1 MLMQNNF
8 SKCREW
14 VPRGTSQHKWRWL
27 TTLLLILTLGIGQMW
42 GTNPADTVTVHSPGK
57 ITGTN
62 LVSAYGRSYE
72 VFFSDN
78 ASLTQLLVGSN
89 TSANTLAT
97 GENKWCCIG
106 ANCGNTSNSI
116 STAFTNG
123 EFVCNVKTSNHKAL
137 RVQSLEKT
145 DKVIAMV
152 VSGYDSIATLDKD
165 EVEVYAEIWDA
176 TKEEYGT
183 RSKLTAAKT
192 TSVSSHNKRAYAL
205 NASKRYRLTIA
216 YHATGST
223 NKTLYG
229 FSLCIPSTSSTKYTV
244 TFNNNGHGGTA
255 PAAQGNISSGGKAT
269 EPTPAPT
276 DDDYDFGGW
285 WNNSNWEATGA
296 AQWNFS
302 SSTVTKD
309 TTLYAKWTLKPAST
323 CTTPTVDAT
332 FTATESEIEIAWG
345 DDDAS
350 TTLTYTKGDNTSDPT
365 FAVTKGGAAT
375 TDASVLAGVF
385 TATKAGTYTVTA
397 TQAEDGTYCQV
408 VKQVT
413 ITVTEEAAP
422 AVDCSTI
429 MGTIYKFETKSSG
442 LGTGA
447 VCALKNT
454 DYPMT
459 TSNSLKNLQGGTL
472 TARAS
477 SDNSGNLAYNNNSFK
492 FTGGSAGWLILNLE
506 CEIKA
511 GDIIRYIKTNSGNI
525 SVRHTSNTTS
535 TDAFNLTGNS
545 ANIQTIAI
553 PSAFAGKSTIYL
565 IRGSN
570 TAEISYF
577 EIVRPYTVTL
587 AAGEGA
593 TVTPTSISA
602 NANEVVAL
610 PHPVKDGSLFT
621 GWYDGETKVSDA
633 YTVTK
638 NVTLTAHY
646 SDCPETGSIYKFSV
660 LSDLTDGV
668 CAEVNTFDV
677 TVGNYLTALEGGT
690 LTGYN
695 NNSKLSIAHQNA
707 FQLTDNSKSYLKV
720 DLDCAL
726 AKCDKF
732 KTTVADNSIAITA
745 EATRSTDFTIADGTE
760 EITYVPEALV
770 GKKTFYIWRGG
781 GNASISYLEV
791 IRPVTHTI
799 KFDADGG
806 TDVDSILVETGTA
819 ATAPTAP
826 TKDKYDFVKWVVK
839 STSADYDW
847 TANVTGDLEL
857 KAIWAPWP
865 TMTLVA
871 GEGATGDPVATQ
883 YKAGTEITVPAKPED
898 FSKGTNVFDGWTYS
912 PAVSVNEGKFEMPS
926 TNLTLTAVWVAPSNY
941 DVRFFQGYGEP
952 DVQIGTTQ
960 SITVNSFATAP
971 ATDPTR
977 EGYAFLGWSYD
988 ASAEHIVNVAEYAIT
1003 AATDFTAMWQKVW
1016 TVSFDGDDVVVNDGA
1031 KVSSPNSPSQAG
1043 KVFLGW
1049 YNGENKYDFS
1059 ANVTANLALT
1069 SKWADVDPNHFVY
1082 AYNDDFHYDGVLYK
1096 TPEGKVDAGA
1106 GSPNIALTNTAY
1118 SLFSGAAGITSVV
1131 VNNGIYDSKSGAEQG
1146 VTALVKLN
1154 TTSTSNLTVTIK
1166 AGYTAV
1172 MKVKMG
1178 SWNVATA
1185 APTVTFKKGED
1196 AISYTGTMDGKASD
1210 QSYAELTYNLEAGT
1224 YVMTTA
1230 TKTLYFSSIDIQAT
1244 ALPTYA
1250 VTYAANG
1257 GEGTMTD
1264 ANEYYEGAEVT
1275 LLENTF
1281 APASGFMWSGW
1292 AVTGNVSGDPIA
1304 VSEGKFTMP
1313 AEAVT
1318 VTAQWT
1324 DVSKVVKIVETDA
1337 KYDNF
1342 ADAIAAVEAGQT
1354 IQLIQNCEYST
1365 YWDLD
1370 GSALTGTKT
1379 VTLDLNG
1386 HDLTYT
1392 GTKRGVQV
1400 SNGGTLVLMDGTA
1413 TVAPT
1418 IDLTTSPMAR
1428 TAISYTSGTFDSKDG
1443 MCALAGSEIII
1454 NSGRY
1459 LATEGVILVKGPAA
1473 TATVNDGV
1481 LICRDNSVIGGN
1493 GTNNADFRNYVMN
1506 IHGGILYG
1514 EIFSAGYA
1522 SMVVYHP
1529 NVGELNIDGGILVS
1543 TNGPCVVTR
1552 GGETNI
1558 TGGTL
1563 VALGSG
1569 SGKCGDA
1576 SLVLPAVGIAVDFK
1590 SAYPGV
1596 ASTDVAVSGTVDV
1609 TGQAGAVEAVYAAA
1623 TPTATEESKV
1633 NISGGSFN
1641 TELTTDLCAP
1651 GFIPAPADPMTG
1663 KYSVQPKEALCLI
1676 KAELSAPD
1684 NNTVATP
1691 TITVGCGNAEV
1702 GGNVKGAK
1710 THETIV
1716 GYKFNADGAYLY
1728 VTLANGSFQA
1738 GDSVEV
1744 YMTYGAKA
1752 LAVYP
1757 HFNSAALATS
1767 AASASA
1773 ALGKNYVVLA
1783 ENADT
1788 LYIARKDNNGW
1799 NPNVAYIAVYRVADP
1814 MLQKFEMAG
1823 AAGVINEAAKTV
1835 TVELPYNTDVTAL
1848 TPTKINYVSNGDP
1861 TAPATAVSPTGAQNF
1876 TNPVVY
1882 TITDKDGSTTAYTVT
1897 VNIAAPSNDATL
1909 SALSYGDPATA
1920 IALEDGVYDYVVNL
1934 AKGTTVVPGLTATAN
1949 EPTLVQSVVVQN
1961 AATFENY
1968 EATSTVLVTAQDN
1981 TTKLTYTVHFNVAHA
1996 VAALVDVTE
2005 NTTWDWSLVT
2015 SRADGSDIDE
2025 IISGKNHGPRVA
2037 TADGLILA
2045 NYVLGGNNWDKI
2057 EGNNTAYAI
2066 RNAANKYYQGASLHM
2081 HTTVSGYLKIHAR
2094 NDGSAMKLKVQNAG
2108 RDMEVSAL
2116 GNWKD
2121 YTVYVVAG
2129 DVTIYNVPEEDNK
2142 PMRIDYMEFT
2152 VDETP
2157 DHTRDIATLNIGNI
2171 GTLCVDHNV
2180 PVGGMVGAT
2189 FYQIAGK
2196 DEYGKIA
2203 FDEVDSLV
2211 AGEPYIFQSHTN
2223 LLTLYYGNV
2232 TADEAVVKNG
2242 MHGYLGD
2249 ANYTLDIDESNK
2261 TDIMYIANN
2270 RLWNCED
2277 LVGIGLTVVPN
2288 RCYIVYSAVSDLDNN
2303 STPNNVR
2310 KRVFIGGAS
2319 APQTATGLENLVGG
2333 EQAQKLMINGQLY
2346 ILRGEK
2352 LFDATG
2358 RLVK

>member
-1 MLMQNNF
+1 MLMKNNF
-8 SKCREW
+8 QSNGKGR
-14 VPRGTSQHKWRWL
+14 SQRVWQ
-27 TTLLLILTLGIGQMW
+27 LLISMLFILTMGIGQMW
-42 GTNPADTVTVHSPGK
+42 GAATTVDFVAATKDDSNVNLAALSNGDTRLVGGGIAKLIATNSVSLSTSSNKYGYRCDASRLYIVFKFDGVTDLTIKHNANSTGARYMRLYSFSSTKSLSNITSSDWTTKTPVAFSSTSSTATWGGGQQSAVTVNTDKTTWNYGTKGCLTVTWDDLP
-57 ITGTN
+57 
-62 LVSAYGRSYE
+62 A
-72 VFFSDN
+72 
-78 ASLTQLLVGSN
+78 
-89 TSANTLAT
+89 
-97 GENKWCCIG
+97 
-106 ANCGNTSNSI
+106 
-116 STAFTNG
+116 
-123 EFVCNVKTSNHKAL
+123 
-137 RVQSLEKT
+137 
-145 DKVIAMV
+145 
-152 VSGYDSIATLDKD
+152 GYYVMD
-165 EVEVYAEIWDA
+165 
-176 TKEEYGT
+176 G
-183 RSKLTAAKT
+183 
-192 TSVSSHNKRAYAL
+192 
-205 NASKRYRLTIA
+205 
-216 YHATGST
+216 TGSEAYIYSFT
-223 NKTLYG
+223 ADV
-229 FSLCIPSTSSTKYTV
+229 TSSTKYTV
-244 TFNNNGHGGTA
+244 TFNNNGHGTA
-255 PAAQGNISSGGKAT
+255 PSAQGNIASGGKAT
-269 EPTPAPT
+269 EPTAPT
-276 DDDYDFGGW
+276 DDDYNFGGW

-302 SSTVTKD
+302 TSTVTKD
-309 TTLYAKWTLKPAST
+309 TTLYAKWTLKPVST

-332 FTATESEIEIAWG
+332 FAATATEIEIAYG
-345 DDDAS
+345 DPSAS
-350 TTLTYTKGDNTSDPT
+350 TNLTFTKGDNKSDPS
-365 FAVTKGGAAT
+365 FVVTKGGAAT

-397 TQAEDGTYCQV
+397 TQEADGTYCEV

-413 ITVTEEAAP
+413 ITVTEGAFVCPTVGA
-422 AVDCSTI
+422 
-429 MGTIYKFETKSSG
+429 IYRFKFKTDLTNG
-442 LGTGA
+442 NVYNATTGA
-447 VCALKNT
+447 DGSDIN
-454 DYPMT
+454 
-459 TSNSLKNLQGGTL
+459 TSNYLQTLYGGSLKGIITGSWSQMQFYDQNAIGFTGGTNGSL
-472 TARAS
+472 KVVALCDIKTGYVLKINNTAAAGNKFTVSYKSGGADKSITIDGGGEQKVTFTEDVDDKTLIIKR
-477 SDNSGNLAYNNNSFK
+477 NSGNPK
-492 FTGGSAGWLILNLE
+492 
-506 CEIKA
+506 
-511 GDIIRYIKTNSGNI
+511 
-525 SVRHTSNTTS
+525 
-535 TDAFNLTGNS
+535 LTELS
-545 ANIQTIAI
+545 IFI
-553 PSAFAGKSTIYL
+553 PY
-565 IRGSN
+565 
-570 TAEISYF
+570 
-577 EIVRPYTVTL
+577 VVTL
-587 AAGEGA
+587 
-593 TVTPTSISA
+593 
-602 NANEVVAL
+602 NANGGTCATAKIYAENNEKVAL
-610 PHPVKDGSLFT
+610 PHAAKDGNFFD
-621 GWYDGETKVSDA
+621 GWYNGETPVADL
-633 YTVTK
+633 YTVTAD
-638 NVTLTAHY
+638 VTLTAHY
-646 SDCPETGSIYKFSV
+646 TLCSTPGSIYKFSV

-707 FQLTDNSKSYLKV
+707 FRLTDNSKSYLKV

-883 YKAGTEITVPAKPED
+883 YKAGTEITVPAKPEG

-988 ASAEHIVNVAEYAIT
+988 ATAEHIVNVAEYAIT

-1059 ANVTANLALT
+1059 ANVTANMALT

-1106 GSPNIALTNTAY
+1106 GASNIALTNTAY

-1196 AISYTGTMDGKASD
+1196 AISYTGTMEGKASD

-1292 AVTGNVSGDPIA
+1292 AVTGNVSSDPIA

-1318 VTAQWT
+1318 VTAQWE
-1324 DVSKVVKIVETDA
+1324 DVSKVAVIVETNV
-1337 KYDNF
+1337 KYETL
-1342 ADAIAAVEAGQT
+1342 AAAIVAAEAGQT
-1354 IQLIQNCEYST
+1354 VQLIQDITQEEAILIDKN
-1365 YWDLD
+1365 L
-1370 GSALTGTKT
+1370 
-1379 VTLDLNG
+1379 TLDLNNKTFTVTNPSSEYSNRAIKVTAGTIVIENGTVDALSNETHNSGCWGSLRQEGG
-1386 HDLTYT
+1386 HLTCNNVTFKNYRSGGLGLKPVG
-1392 GTKRGVQV
+1392 GTLILNECTVLSEFGGGLELGNATVEVNNCTFTQAGTDAQKIYGACFGMGKMGTLTI
-1400 SNGGTLVLMDGTA
+1400 NGGTY
-1413 TVAPT
+1413 
-1418 IDLTTSPMAR
+1418 TSDNYSFY
-1428 TAISYTSGTFDSKDG
+1428 IYTSGGT
-1443 MCALAGSEIII
+1443 INV
-1454 NSGRY
+1454 NSGTF
-1459 LATEGVILVKGPAA
+1459 AGDIKTEM
-1473 TATVNDGV
+1473 
-1481 LICRDNSVIGGN
+1481 
-1493 GTNNADFRNYVMN
+1493 NNTQYP
-1506 IHGGILYG
+1506 
-1514 EIFSAGYA
+1514 S
-1522 SMVVYHP
+1522 
-1529 NVGELNIDGGILVS
+1529 
-1543 TNGPCVVTR
+1543 
-1552 GGETNI
+1552 
-1558 TGGTL
+1558 
-1563 VALGSG
+1563 
-1569 SGKCGDA
+1569 
-1576 SLVLPAVGIAVDFK
+1576 AVGTI
-1590 SAYPGV
+1590 
-1596 ASTDVAVSGTVDV
+1596 
-1609 TGQAGAVEAVYAAA
+1609 
-1623 TPTATEESKV
+1623 
-1633 NISGGSFN
+1633 NISGGTFDGVGENPIVFTAVTANDHISISGGVFDTPIEN
-1641 TELTTDLCAP
+1641 QYCAEGYVP
-1651 GFIPAPADPMTG
+1651 QDNGDGTYGVTPKDPM
-1663 KYSVQPKEALCLI
+1663 CLI
-1676 KAELSAPD
+1676 KAVLSAQD
-1684 NNTVATP
+1684 DNTVATP
-1691 TITVGCGNAEV
+1691 TITVGYGNTEV

-1728 VTLANGSFQA
+1728 VTLANGSFHA

-1757 HFNSAALATS
+1757 HMSSDALATS

-1783 ENADT
+1783 EDADT
-1788 LYIARKDNNGW
+1788 LYLARKNNNAW

-1814 MLQKFEMAG
+1814 MLQKFEFESLSVE
-1823 AAGVINEAAKTV
+1823 GVINEAAKTV
-1835 TVELPYNTDVTAL
+1835 AVEVPYATDVTAL
-1848 TPTKINYVSNGDP
+1848 TPTIQYVSNGAAAVDP
-1861 TAPATAVSPTGAQNF
+1861 LTPTGAQDF
-1876 TNPVVY
+1876 TSPVVY
-1882 TITDKDGSTTAYTVT
+1882 TIKDKDGSATAYTVT
-1897 VNIAAPSNDATL
+1897 VSIAEPSTDATL
-1909 SALSYGDPATA
+1909 SALSYGGTA
-1920 IALEDGVYDYVVNL
+1920 ISLEDGVFDYNVNL
-1934 AKGTTVVPGLTATAN
+1934 AKGTTDVPALAATAA
-1949 EPTLVQSVVVQN
+1949 SVVAQPLDITN
-1961 AATFENY
+1961 AAEFVNY
-1968 EATSTVLVTAQDN
+1968 EATSTVIVTAQDGIH
-1981 TTKLTYTVHFNVAHA
+1981 TQTYTVHFSVAHA
-1996 VAALVDVTE
+1996 VDVLVDVTA
-2005 NTTWDWSLVT
+2005 NTTWDWSLVAKDASGVDIT
-2015 SRADGSDIDE
+2015 NDGVVVSE
-2025 IISGKNHGPRVA
+2025 NVN
-2037 TADGLILA
+2037 GLILA
-2045 NYVLGGNNWDKI
+2045 NYLLGENFDKI
-2057 EGNNTAYAI
+2057 EGNNGAYAI
-2066 RNAANKYYQGASLHM
+2066 RNGSDKKVYQGASLHM
-2081 HTTVSGYLKIHAR
+2081 HTTVSGYLKIKAANEGHSMTL
-2094 NDGSAMKLKVQNAG
+2094 NVQNAG
-2108 RDMEVSAL
+2108 RDMVIATLIGSQVE
-2116 GNWKD
+2116 
-2121 YTVYVVAG
+2121 YTVYVQAG
-2129 DVTIYNVPEEDNK
+2129 DVRIYNVSSDSK
-2142 PMRIDYMEFT
+2142 PMRVSKITFT
-2152 VDETP
+2152 VDNTP
-2157 DHTRDIATLNIGNI
+2157 DYTRNEMLGNGVY
-2171 GTLCVDHNV
+2171 GTICLPYNV
-2180 PVGGMVGAT
+2180 PAGGVFGVTIYELMGREP
-2189 FYQIAGK
+2189 Q
-2196 DEYGKIA
+2196 YGKLA
-2203 FDEVDSLV
+2203 FDEIVSGEMEAGVPYVFQAHGDILQIFYGETHVDDPV
-2211 AGEPYIFQSHTN
+2211 
-2223 LLTLYYGNV
+2223 
-2232 TADEAVVKNG
+2232 DKDNG
-2242 MHGYLGD
+2242 MYGTFEDVTFYAGSADDIYFFRDHALWSAKETGVKILANRAYVKLSEIDYLTNPNPAPGRRRITMTVNGEQV
-2249 ANYTLDIDESNK
+2249 A
-2261 TDIMYIANN
+2261 TDIES
-2270 RLWNCED
+2270 LE
-2277 LVGIGLTVVPN
+2277 
-2288 RCYIVYSAVSDLDNN
+2288 
-2303 STPNNVR
+2303 
-2310 KRVFIGGAS
+2310 AS
-2319 APQTATGLENLVGG
+2319 
-2333 EQAQKLMINGQLY
+2333 EQPVKLLINGQIF

-2352 LFDATG
+2352 LYDATG

>member
-1 MLMQNNF
+1 MTASITIDGVQYNITGRSSNTTANITF
-8 SKCREW
+8 T
-14 VPRGTSQHKWRWL
+14 VPSGKSGKLYAVVNGSSGRALVLKKGT
-27 TTLLLILTLGIGQMW
+27 TTLQT
-42 GTNPADTVTVHSPGK
+42 
-57 ITGTN
+57 ITW
-62 LVSAYGRSYE
+62 
-72 VFFSDN
+72 
-78 ASLTQLLVGSN
+78 
-89 TSANTLAT
+89 TSAKGDEFEPVGPGEYTL
-97 GENKWCCIG
+97 
-106 ANCGNTSNSI
+106 
-116 STAFTNG
+116 
-123 EFVCNVKTSNHKAL
+123 
-137 RVQSLEKT
+137 
-145 DKVIAMV
+145 
-152 VSGYDSIATLDKD
+152 
-165 EVEVYAEIWDA
+165 
-176 TKEEYGT
+176 
-183 RSKLTAAKT
+183 
-192 TSVSSHNKRAYAL
+192 
-205 NASKRYRLTIA
+205 
-216 YHATGST
+216 
-223 NKTLYG
+223 
-229 FSLCIPSTSSTKYTV
+229 
-244 TFNNNGHGGTA
+244 
-255 PAAQGNISSGGKAT
+255 
-269 EPTPAPT
+269 
-276 DDDYDFGGW
+276 
-285 WNNSNWEATGA
+285 
-296 AQWNFS
+296 
-302 SSTVTKD
+302 
-309 TTLYAKWTLKPAST
+309 T
-323 CTTPTVDAT
+323 CTGGNVGWGMLAVKVCDAT
-332 FTATESEIEIAWG
+332 FHTISFESDGGSSVTSITDAIDGAKATKP
-345 DDDAS
+345 
-350 TTLTYTKGDNTSDPT
+350 TDPT
-365 FAVTKGGAAT
+365 K
-375 TDASVLAGVF
+375 
-385 TATKAGTYTVTA
+385 
-397 TQAEDGTYCQV
+397 ENC
-408 VKQVT
+408 
-413 ITVTEEAAP
+413 
-422 AVDCSTI
+422 
-429 MGTIYKFETKSSG
+429 
-442 LGTGA
+442 
-447 VCALKNT
+447 
-454 DYPMT
+454 
-459 TSNSLKNLQGGTL
+459 
-472 TARAS
+472 
-477 SDNSGNLAYNNNSFK
+477 
-492 FTGGSAGWLILNLE
+492 
-506 CEIKA
+506 
-511 GDIIRYIKTNSGNI
+511 
-525 SVRHTSNTTS
+525 
-535 TDAFNLTGNS
+535 
-545 ANIQTIAI
+545 
-553 PSAFAGKSTIYL
+553 
-565 IRGSN
+565 
-570 TAEISYF
+570 
-577 EIVRPYTVTL
+577 
-587 AAGEGA
+587 
-593 TVTPTSISA
+593 
-602 NANEVVAL
+602 
-610 PHPVKDGSLFT
+610 
-621 GWYDGETKVSDA
+621 
-633 YTVTK
+633 
-638 NVTLTAHY
+638 
-646 SDCPETGSIYKFSV
+646 
-660 LSDLTDGV
+660 
-668 CAEVNTFDV
+668 
-677 TVGNYLTALEGGT
+677 
-690 LTGYN
+690 
-695 NNSKLSIAHQNA
+695 
-707 FQLTDNSKSYLKV
+707 
-720 DLDCAL
+720 
-726 AKCDKF
+726 
-732 KTTVADNSIAITA
+732 
-745 EATRSTDFTIADGTE
+745 
-760 EITYVPEALV
+760 
-770 GKKTFYIWRGG
+770 
-781 GNASISYLEV
+781 
-791 IRPVTHTI
+791 
-799 KFDADGG
+799 
-806 TDVDSILVETGTA
+806 
-819 ATAPTAP
+819 
-826 TKDKYDFVKWVVK
+826 DFVKWVAKTTGADFNWDGVI
-839 STSADYDW
+839 TSD
-847 TANVTGDLEL
+847 TVL

-865 TMTLVA
+865 TMTLAA

-883 YKAGTEITVPAKPED
+883 YQAGTEITVPEKPAT
-898 FSKGTNVFDGWTYS
+898 FSKGTDVFTGWAYS
-912 PAVSVNEGKFEMPS
+912 QAVEVNEGKFEMPS
-926 TNLTLTAVWVAPSNY
+926 TSLTLTAQWQVPSNF
-941 DVRFFQGYGEP
+941 DVKFYRGYGEP
-952 DVQIGTTQ
+952 NAQIGETQ
-960 SITVNSFATAP
+960 NISTGNYATAP
-971 ATDPTR
+971 DPDPTR
-977 EGYAFLGWSYD
+977 EGYEFLGWSTD
-988 ASAEHIVNVAEYAIT
+988 GTEANIVDVASHAVLAN
-1003 AATDFTAMWQKVW
+1003 TDFTAVWKQVW
-1016 TVSFDGDDVVVNDGA
+1016 TVTFDGAGAVVVDNGA

-1069 SKWADVDPNHFVY
+1069 SKWEDANANHFY
-1082 AYNDDFHYDGVLYK
+1082 YNYKDDFHFDGVVYK
-1096 TPEGKVDAGA
+1096 TPEGKTTDPEASEA
-1106 GSPNIALTNTAY
+1106 TLNLTTPDI
-1118 SLFSGAAGITSVV
+1118 LFSGAEGIEEIKVT
-1131 VNNGIYDSKSGAEQG
+1131 NGIYDYKKAADTKHVTSYIKINTGGSSKIEF
-1146 VTALVKLN
+1146 
-1154 TTSTSNLTVTIK
+1154 TIA

-1172 MKVKMG
+1172 LKMKMG
-1178 SWNVATA
+1178 GYSAN
-1185 APTVTFKKGED
+1185 PTVTLKKGDDVIAATSGEL
-1196 AISYTGTMDGKASD
+1196 GGKKASVENNFNEIVYD
-1210 QSYAELTYNLEAGT
+1210 LEAGT
-1224 YVMTTA
+1224 YTMTTA
-1230 TKTLYFSSIDIQAT
+1230 TKTLYISHIDLEAT

-1292 AVTGNVSGDPIA
+1292 AVTKTASGDPIA

-1428 TAISYTSGTFDSKDG
+1428 TAISYTSGTFDSNDG

-1676 KAELSAPD
+1676 KAD
-1684 NNTVATP
+1684 ITGTNT
-1691 TITVGCGNAEV
+1691 AEV
-1702 GGNVKGAK
+1702 VVGYGETTAAGGINGAVELEVDAV
-1710 THETIV
+1710 TYT
-1716 GYKFNADGAYLY
+1716 GYKFNSEGAYLEIQ
-1728 VTLANGSFQA
+1728 LANGNFLA
-1738 GDSVEV
+1738 GDSVV
-1744 YMTYGAKA
+1744 IMVTKAQSKPIKIYGAE
-1752 LAVYP
+1752 
-1757 HFNSAALATS
+1757 SATEPIYT
-1767 AASASA
+1767 ASGNMTA
-1773 ALGKNYVVLA
+1773 GKNYAILPVGVNTNKIYLRRLS
-1783 ENADT
+1783 DS
-1788 LYIARKDNNGW
+1788 W

-1814 MLQKFEMAG
+1814 MLEKFEMAG
-1823 AAGVINEAAKTV
+1823 EAGVINEAAKTV
-1835 TVELPYNTDVTAL
+1835 EVELPYGTDVTAL

-1861 TAPATAVSPTGAQNF
+1861 VAPATAVSPTGAQNF

-1920 IALEDGVYDYVVNL
+1920 IALEDGVYEYVVNL
-1934 AKGTTVVPGLTATAN
+1934 AKGTTVVPELAATAHSAVAK
-1949 EPTLVQSVVVQN
+1949 PLVITN
-1961 AATFENY
+1961 ATEFENY

-1981 TTKLTYTVHFNVAHA
+1981 TTKLTYTVHFNVAHT
-1996 VAALVDVTE
+1996 VATLVDVTE

-2015 SRADGSDIDE
+2015 KDANNADITS
-2025 IISGKNHGPRVA
+2025 SGVIVNESES
-2037 TADGLILA
+2037 GLIIASYLMGD
-2045 NYVLGGNNWDKI
+2045 NFDKI
-2057 EGNNTAYAI
+2057 EGNNGAYAI
-2066 RNAANKYYQGASLHM
+2066 RNGSDKKVYQGASLHM
-2081 HTTVSGYLKIHAR
+2081 HTTVNGTLKITAANEGHSMTL
-2094 NDGSAMKLKVQNAG
+2094 NVQNAG
-2108 RDMEVSAL
+2108 RDMEIATLTNGQVE
-2116 GNWKD
+2116 
-2121 YTVYVVAG
+2121 YTVYVLAG
-2129 DVTIYNVPEEDNK
+2129 DVRIYNVSSESK
-2142 PMRIDYMEFT
+2142 PMRVSKITFT
-2152 VDETP
+2152 VDATQDP
-2157 DHTRDIATLNIGNI
+2157 DYTRDIATLNIGNI

-2288 RCYIVYSAVSDLDNN
+2288 RCYIVYSAVSDLGNN
-2303 STPNNVR
+2303 STPNNGR